1 MKKLLFATLPLVLAG
16 GAAATVLTVKF
27 QQHEHAVVAPR
38 IETPAPPAG
47 RIAVTPE
54 QLREAYAAGLIDR
67 PIKTILDVRSPM
79 TYGDFRWD
87 DKGVPAG
94 PVRIRSTC
102 TRRSCRCSARATRS
116 APR

>member
-38 IETPAPPAG
+38 IESPAAPAG
-47 RIAVTPE
+47 RIAVSPA
-54 QLREAYAAGLIDR
+54 QLREAYAAGLIDQ

-94 PVRIRSTC
+94 PVWVRVDLDSQILSVF
-102 TRRSCRCSARATRS
+102 ARVTRS
-116 APR
+116 EPR